1 MMDCTHYRRALMA
14 QPYDPDPALP
24 EHRQSCSDCN
34 LYTER
39 LLRFES
45 QLQRA
50 MRVALPSGAEVL
62 PPRLGSPR
70 AVPRS
75 TAYRRG
81 WLAMAASVLLAAGVA
96 GGLWLSV
103 PGRSLAADVVTHM
116 AGEPEAWRR
125 TDVPVPDH
133 ALQDVLHDSHLR
145 LAAGP
150 GIVSYAAS
158 CGFRGHHV
166 PHLVIQTES
175 GPVTVMVLVNERAS
189 KMVQFDEQGY
199 RGVIVPV
206 PGHGSLAVL
215 TRGAAV
221 DPAAIDRIAHQV
233 LDSIVWTG

>member
-14 QPYDPDPALP
+14 QPHDPDPALGA
-24 EHRQSCSDCN
+24 HRESCRECN
-34 LYTER
+34 LFTER

-45 QLQRA
+45 QLGRA
-50 MRVALPSGAEVL
+50 MRVALPAVAQGL
-62 PPRLGSPR
+62 PQRFGSPR
-70 AVPRS
+70 PAPRLP
-75 TAYRRG
+75 YRRG
-81 WLAMAASVLLAAGVA
+81 WLAMAASILLAAVVA
-96 GGLWLSV
+96 GVLWLSV
-103 PGRSLAADVVTHM
+103 SGRSLAADVVTHM
-116 AGEPEAWRR
+116 AGEPQAWRR
-125 TDVPVPDH
+125 TDEPVPGP
-133 ALQDVLHDSHLR
+133 ALQAVLRDSHLR
-145 LAAGP
+145 LAAGA

-175 GPVTVMVLVNERAS
+175 GPVTVMVLVHERAS
-189 KMVQFDEQGY
+189 KPVQFDEQGY

-233 LDSIVWTG
+233 QGSIVWTG